1 MGLAAAQYL
10 IADAIESPQCSEVP
24 AAARQSATTEASARA
39 GRPVPEETARRPLAP
54 RAGASAAQETLK
66 DMTHKNFHAMRK
78 EIDAAIAGGEGRH
91 FLDFHFANHN
101 EFAQEFIELMCV
113 LEDLCPGAGC
123 ATVKK
128 ISSLRGTDRA
138 TYDQIVQALCE
149 LVIGKKFIGVFPE
162 GEGFKLRWE
171 PTDVG
176 KANPEFM
183 LEGPEWRVLVEVKCP
198 SLHEYET
205 RNRTAADQLPV
216 RLPGLKDAIT
226 KMSGTEPALPL
237 DNKLKDFLVSAERK
251 FSSFGEVSVPTYGL
265 LVVCWTQ
272 RMFEAVS
279 PLSNEGC
286 GLLTSASF
294 YRIDEKVVQFTHVS
308 GVITTQQ
315 QSFLNEALAG
325 RRPSHLASDLD
336 YGSYWKPNTPANPVF
351 SPNEFA
357 RSQLPQK
364 IIDALEA
371 VMVDEHLDP
380 IARPMDFV
388 MWLRPRPRG

>member
-1 MGLAAAQYL
+1 MA
-10 IADAIESPQCSEVP
+10 
-24 AAARQSATTEASARA
+24 
-39 GRPVPEETARRPLAP
+39 
-54 RAGASAAQETLK
+54 
-66 DMTHKNFHAMRK
+66 HKNFQSMRK
-78 EIDAAIAGGEGRH
+78 DIDTAIVEGADRH
-91 FLDFHFANHN
+91 FLDFHFASHN
-101 EFAQEFIELMCV
+101 EFAQEFIELICV

-149 LVIGKKFIGVFPE
+149 LVVGKRFIEAFPTD
-162 GEGFKLRWE
+162 EGFKLNWE
-171 PTDVG
+171 PTDMG

-183 LEGPEWRVLVEVKCP
+183 LEGPKWRVLVEVKCP

-205 RNRTAADQLPV
+205 KNRATANQLAA
-216 RLPGLKDAIT
+216 RLPGVKDVI
-226 KMSGTEPALPL
+226 SGLYGADPALPL

-251 FSSFGEVSVPTYGL
+251 FSSFREVSVPTYGL
-265 LVVCWTQ
+265 LVVCWTE

-294 YRIDEKVVQFTHVS
+294 YRKEEKAVPFTHVS

-315 QSFLNEALAG
+315 QFFLQRALAG
-325 RRPSHLASDLD
+325 YRPSHLVSDLD
-336 YGSYWKPNTPANPVF
+336 YGSYWKPNTPVNPVF
-351 SPNEFA
+351 SPNEFSK
-357 RSQLPQK
+357 RQLPQE

-371 VMVDEHLDP
+371 VMVGESLDP
-380 IARPMDFV
+380 IASPMDFV
-388 MWLRPRPRG
+388 TWLR